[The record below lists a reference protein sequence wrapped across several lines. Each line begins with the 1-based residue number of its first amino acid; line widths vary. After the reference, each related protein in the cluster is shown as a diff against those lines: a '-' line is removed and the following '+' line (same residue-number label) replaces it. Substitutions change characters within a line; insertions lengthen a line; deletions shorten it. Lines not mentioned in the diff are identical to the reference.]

1 MTVRQKEKLI
11 EAIKRKLVDY
21 GFNEDAYGNFV
32 NSDKSVRYKF
42 AKTSLRREH
51 SYRNH
56 EDKLMWRRFSS
67 GYYSALSL
75 DDDGRLYGLTR

>member
-1 MTVRQKEKLI
+1 MTKKQKQNLI
-11 EAIKRKLVDY
+11 QGIKYELASY
-21 GFNEDAYGNFV
+21 GFVEDSYGNFV

-42 AKTSLRREH
+42 AKTCLRREH

-56 EDKLMWRRFSS
+56 ENKLMWKRFSS

-75 DDDGRLYGLTR
+75 DELGRLHGLTR

>member
-1 MTVRQKEKLI
+1 MTKKQKSKLI
-11 EAIKRKLVDY
+11 EAIKHELVVY
-21 GFNEDAYGNFV
+21 GFNEDSYGNFV

-51 SYRNH
+51 SFRNH
-56 EDKLMWRRFSS
+56 ENKLVWKRFSS

-75 DDDGRLYGLTR
+75 DSDGRLHGLTK